1 MPEPPRHK
9 GGPMWTKNNLQQLV
23 KEKLSDYVF
32 VVASN
37 RQPYVHTRQRGKIA
51 VNRGSGGV
59 ITALDPIMQ
68 ASSGLWVAWGN
79 GDADRKASD
88 PHGKLSVPPE
98 DPAYTLKRVWL
109 SKQEEIGYYYGF
121 SNEAVWPL
129 CHTAFNR
136 PIFRKEDWDSY
147 VRVNE
152 KFADAIA
159 SELKG
164 RKGFVWI
171 QDYHLC
177 LLAKLLKEKLP
188 GQVIT
193 AHFWHIPWPSHETF
207 RICPQKK
214 EILEGL
220 LANDLLG
227 FHIRYH
233 CNNFVDTVDRELES
247 KIDRE
252 RNSVVRGGH
261 ETLVRPFPI
270 SVDHADIS
278 EEINSPPILALEQQL
293 QDEFALSGKKVLL
306 GLDRIDYTKGIPERL
321 LAVDRLLEKH
331 PELAEQ
337 FVFLQMGE
345 ISRLHIPRYKQLN
358 DEINALVEQINW
370 KHSTDSW
377 KPIVL
382 IRRHLNYP
390 EPLAFY
396 KLGDACVASSLHD
409 GMNLVAKEYVC
420 AAAPE
425 KGMLVLSQFTGA
437 SRELTDAVLI
447 NPYDREQFSDGLYT
461 ALTMPPEE
469 RQRRMSRMKSG
480 IASNNIYRWAG
491 KIISELLK
499 IEFAE

>member
-1 MPEPPRHK
+1 
-9 GGPMWTKNNLQQLV
+9 MWTKQSLQNLIT
-23 KEKLSDYVF
+23 EKLSDYVF

-37 RQPYVHTRQRGKIA
+37 RQPYVHTQKRSKVA

-68 ASSGLWVAWGN
+68 ACNGLWVAWGN
-79 GDADRKASD
+79 GDADKKASD
-88 PHGKLSVPPE
+88 LDGKIAVPPE
-98 DPAYTLKRVWL
+98 NPAYTLKRVWL
-109 SKQEEIGYYYGF
+109 TKQEEIGYYYGF
-121 SNEAVWPL
+121 SNEAIWPL

-136 PIFRKEDWDSY
+136 PIFRKEDWESY
-147 VRVNE
+147 VKVNE

-159 SELKG
+159 VELRG
-164 RKGFVWI
+164 RKAFVWV

-177 LLAKLLKEKLP
+177 LLPKLLKEKLP
-188 GQVIT
+188 NQIIT
-193 AHFWHIPWPSHETF
+193 AHFWHIPWPSYETF
-207 RICPQKK
+207 RIFPQKK

-233 CNNFVDTVDRELES
+233 CNNFLDTIDRELES

-252 RNSVVRGGH
+252 RHSVIRAGH
-261 ETLVRPFPI
+261 ETIIRPFPI
-270 SVDHADIS
+270 SVDYADIQS
-278 EEINSPPILALEQQL
+278 EISTPAIAEQERQL
-293 QDEFALSGKKVLL
+293 SDEFALGGRKMLL

-321 LAVDRLLEKH
+321 LAIDRMLEKH

-345 ISRLHIPRYKQLN
+345 LSRLHIPRYKQLN
-358 DEINALVEQINW
+358 DEINMLVEQINW

-377 KPIVL
+377 KPVIL

-396 KLGDACVASSLHD
+396 KLGDACIASSLHD
-409 GMNLVAKEYVC
+409 GMNLVAKEYV
-420 AAAPE
+420 AAVSDT
-425 KGMLVLSQFTGA
+425 KGMLVLSQFAGA
-437 SRELTDAVLI
+437 SREFTDAVLI
-447 NPYDREQFSDGLYT
+447 NPYDREQFSDGIYA
-461 ALTMPPEE
+461 ALMMSPEE
-469 RQRRMSRMKSG
+469 RQKRMSKMKR
-480 IASNNIYRWAG
+480 IVEENNIYRWAG
-491 KIISELLK
+491 KVISELLK